1 MSVAREV
8 VPMMTSRRRGA
19 DTAAGPQRPGRV
31 LLVED
36 EHDVAELIR
45 YNLAKEGYDV
55 VLATNGTD
63 ALRLAREVRPD
74 VVLLDIMVSQL
85 KGWEVCRRLKQ
96 DPDLSGPVRPA
107 PAARTASSRSR
118 RRRARIREPCPLPRP
133 APDRKSVV

>member
-8 VPMMTSRRRGA
+8 VSMMTSRGRGA
-19 DTAAGPQRPGRV
+19 DTAAGPQRLGRV

-74 VVLLDIMVSQL
+74 VVLLELGTGAD
-85 KGWEVCRRLKQ
+85 RA
-96 DPDLSGPVRPA
+96 GPGSRAPGASRP
-107 PAARTASSRSR
+107 TR
-118 RRRARIREPCPLPRP
+118 RRRRP
-133 APDRKSVV
+133 V

>member
-1 MSVAREV
+1 
-8 VPMMTSRRRGA
+8 MMTSRGRGA

-74 VVLLDIMVSQL
+74 VVLLELGTGAD
-85 KGWEVCRRLKQ
+85 RA
-96 DPDLSGPVRPA
+96 GPGSRAPGASRP
-107 PAARTASSRSR
+107 TR
-118 RRRARIREPCPLPRP
+118 RRRRP
-133 APDRKSVV
+133 V

>member
-1 MSVAREV
+1 
-8 VPMMTSRRRGA
+8 MMTSRGRGA

-74 VVLLDIMVSQL
+74 VVLLDIMVSQA
-85 KGWEVCRRLKQ
+85 GR
-96 DPDLSGPVRPA
+96 SAG
-107 PAARTASSRSR
+107 ASSSTRTSP
-118 RRRARIREPCPLPRP
+118 ESP
-133 APDRKSVV
+133 

>member
-19 DTAAGPQRPGRV
+19 DTADGPQRPGRV

-55 VLATNGTD
+55 VLATNGTGPGSR
-63 ALRLAREVRPD
+63 APGASRP
-74 VVLLDIMVSQL
+74 
-85 KGWEVCRRLKQ
+85 
-96 DPDLSGPVRPA
+96 
-107 PAARTASSRSR
+107 TR
-118 RRRARIREPCPLPRP
+118 RRRRP
-133 APDRKSVV
+133 V